1 MMYISPYTELAYIAW
16 AILIIIWVAEAFG
29 NKKAA
34 TVSHKGEQIA
44 VLVLMSIGFGLMFNQ
59 HELPWALT
67 TYVMHPQVQSSLLGD
82 ILALS
87 GVAFAIWARFALG
100 KNWSGAVVTIKK
112 DHKLV
117 ESGPYAYVRHPI
129 YAGFLTAAV
138 GTAFTIGTFASFLA
152 VLFLFGAFLIRI
164 KREEKIMIAQ
174 FPNEYPAY
182 ITRTK
187 ALIPYL
193 F

>member
-1 MMYISPYTELAYIAW
+1 MITISPYTELAYIAW

-29 NKKAA
+29 NKKTV
-34 TVSHKGEQIA
+34 TVSHKGEQVVVI
-44 VLVLMSIGFGLMFNQ
+44 VLMSIGFGLMFNQ

-152 VLFLFGAFLIRI
+152 VVFLLIACTIRI
-164 KREEKIMIAQ
+164 RREEEMMIAH
-174 FPNEYPAY
+174 FPDEYPAY
-182 ITRTK
+182 MTRTR

>member
-1 MMYISPYTELAYIAW
+1 MAITAYTELAYIAW
-16 AILIIIWVAEAFG
+16 AALIIIWVAGSFG
-29 NKKAA
+29 NKK
-34 TVSHKGEQIA
+34 TLNVSHIREQVI
-44 VLVLMSIGFGLMFNQ
+44 VLVLMAIGFGLMFNQ
-59 HELPWALT
+59 RVLPWGLSSFIS
-67 TYVMHPQVQSSLLGD
+67 HPQVQSSLIGD

-87 GVAFAIWARFALG
+87 GVVFAIWARVALG
-100 KNWSGAVVTIKK
+100 KNWSGTVVTIKK
-112 DHKLV
+112 DHQLI

-138 GTAFTIGTFASFLA
+138 GTALTIGTLASFLA
-152 VLFLFGAFLIRI
+152 VLFLLAAFIIRI
-164 KREEKIMIAQ
+164 KREEKMMTAQ
-174 FPNEYPAY
+174 FLNEYPLY

>member
-1 MMYISPYTELAYIAW
+1 MYISPYTELAYIAW

-29 NKKAA
+29 NKKTA
-34 TVSHKGEQIA
+34 TVSHKGEQ
-44 VLVLMSIGFGLMFNQ
+44 VVVFVLMSIGFGLMFNQ

-67 TYVMHPQVQSSLLGD
+67 TYVMHPQVQSSLIGD

-87 GVAFAIWARFALG
+87 GVIFAIWARIALG
-100 KNWSGAVVTIKK
+100 KNWSGTVVTIKK
-112 DHKLV
+112 DHQLI
-117 ESGPYAYVRHPI
+117 ENGPYAYVRHPI

-138 GTAFTIGTFASFLA
+138 GTALTIGTVASFLA
-152 VLFLFGAFLIRI
+152 VLFLFAAFIIRI
-164 KREEKIMIAQ
+164 KREEKMMTAQ
-174 FPNEYPAY
+174 FPDEYPGY

-187 ALIPYL
+187 AIIPYL

>member
-1 MMYISPYTELAYIAW
+1 MSISPYTELAYIAW
-16 AILIIIWVAEAFG
+16 AVLIIIWVAEAFG
-29 NKKAA
+29 NKKTAS
-34 TVSHKGEQIA
+34 VSHKGEQ
-44 VLVLMSIGFGLMFNQ
+44 VVVFVFMSIGFGLMFDQ
-59 HELPWALT
+59 QPLPWGLSSF
-67 TYVMHPQVQSSLLGD
+67 VMHPQVQSNLLGD

-87 GVAFAIWARFALG
+87 GVVFAIWARFALG

-138 GTAFTIGTFASFLA
+138 GTALTIGTFASFLA
-152 VLFLFGAFLIRI
+152 LVFLFTVFTMRIR
-164 KREEKIMIAQ
+164 REEAMMIAH
-174 FPNEYPAY
+174 FPEEYPGY
-182 ITRTK
+182 MTRTK